1 MAVCRCGCGRT
12 MGMMERRVSGRACY
26 VASFIPALHELERC
40 IAARGE
46 DSLVVHDSIRNGH
59 DIATNLLDE
68 VHHANQYTRNTPKYI
83 GDWETKALS
92 VCWDVRT
99 LSPSWFAQW
108 PGPSNKG
115 PLVADWFI
123 TPSPSVPYMLEADR
137 VGRPSGAGRVRRRS
151 CVGLGAREIRYRA
164 QQPHGRPRSAHGPQ
178 RRRLATAMA
187 SGRQEAEGTS
197 TSSGGVTGCRMNF
210 HLHKDVAEEV

>member
-1 MAVCRCGCGRT
+1 MPVCRCGCGRT

-40 IAARGE
+40 IAAHGE

-68 VHHANQYTRNTPKYI
+68 VHHAGQYTQNTPKYI
-83 GDWETKALS
+83 GDWEAKALS
-92 VCWDVRT
+92 VCRDVRT

-115 PLVADWFI
+115 PLVADWLI
-123 TPSPSVPYMLEADR
+123 TPPLQCRTCLKPIAWGD
-137 VGRPSGAGRVRRRS
+137 PPAGRAECADGHMWDWV
-151 CVGLGAREIRYRA
+151 
-164 QQPHGRPRSAHGPQ
+164 PGRFAIEHSNLMDDLDRIMRPK
-178 RRRLATAMA
+178 
-187 SGRQEAEGTS
+187 E
-197 TSSGGVTGCRMNF
+197 
-210 HLHKDVAEEV
+210 DD